1 MEKIKLKDPHLIL
14 CCAFRYALGRRTY
27 VVSAVVDEIINN
39 WNEISIHDKERFRKE
54 ILEYLELNGELG
66 HECDKQEWFRII
78 NKEN

>member
-1 MEKIKLKDPHLIL
+1 MEKIELKDPNLIL

-39 WNEISIHDKERFRKE
+39 WNNISIFDKQRFRKE
-54 ILEYLELNGELG
+54 ILEYLELNGNLG
-66 HECDKQEWFRII
+66 HECDKQEWLRII